1 MDEAFDT
8 LVGVCGELGAKLSNI
23 DTLEHELDGKSK
35 TNWKMWGRKFH
46 ARVIKDPS
54 GIHIE
59 VYDFALL
66 PNDLFIKEL
75 YNTFMKYTSAS
86 PLAIDFFV
94 KVFHAL
100 RKGDVRF
107 SGDERTMRIEESG
120 EPMPGGGAPL
130 IIVDHVCSKCGASN
144 EPESAFCTKCGGS
157 MN

>member
-8 LVGVCGELGAKLSNI
+8 LVGVCGELGAKLDNI
-23 DTLEHELDGKSK
+23 DTLEYEIDGKSK

-46 ARVIKDPS
+46 ARLTKDAS

-75 YNTFMKYTSAS
+75 YNTFTQYASAS
-86 PLAIDFFV
+86 PLVVDFFV

-100 RKGDVRF
+100 RKGDMRF
-107 SGDERTMRIEESG
+107 SGDERTMRMEESG
-120 EPMPGGGAPL
+120 DPMPGGGAPL
-130 IIVDHVCSKCGASN
+130 IRAYHRVCSKCAPQTSQRVPSVQN
-144 EPESAFCTKCGGS
+144 AAAR
-157 MN
+157 

>member
-1 MDEAFDT
+1 
-8 LVGVCGELGAKLSNI
+8 
-23 DTLEHELDGKSK
+23 
-35 TNWKMWGRKFH
+35 
-46 ARVIKDPS
+46 
-54 GIHIE
+54 
-59 VYDFALL
+59 L
-66 PNDLFIKEL
+66 PNELFIKEL

-100 RKGDVRF
+100 RKGDVWF

-130 IIVDHVCSKCGASN
+130 IIVDHVCSKCGGASN